1 MKNFKERWEITKNWQ
16 LLYPIFGTLVL
27 LYSGFKLATLITP
40 NSRIFQLVIGLLI
53 FAFFLWITLR
63 LFKLL
68 EKRWIVSHRWK
79 IIRIFIVFA
88 ITGSM
93 SVMITR
99 PLFNVLGFTSD
110 TFTEIPGGKIL
121 YIFLRILF
129 VFPIYKVLLVFFGW
143 IFGEY
148 NFFFNF
154 ALKMLKRIGF
164 KNWVERL
171 ESK

>member
-1 MKNFKERWEITKNWQ
+1 MKKFKEHWEITKNWQ
-16 LLYPIFGTLVL
+16 LLYPIFGTIAL
-27 LYSGFKLATLITP
+27 LYTGFKLATLIIQD
-40 NSRIFQLVIGLLI
+40 NRVFQLIIGLFI
-53 FAFFLWITLR
+53 FTIILWITLR

-99 PLFNVLGFTSD
+99 PLFNTLGFTSE

-121 YIFLRILF
+121 YVFLRILF
-129 VFPIYKVLLVFFGW
+129 VFPIYKVLLIFIGW
-143 IFGEY
+143 LFGEY
-148 NFFFNF
+148 NFFFKF
-154 ALKMLKRIGF
+154 ALKMLKRFGF
-164 KNWVERL
+164 KKL
-171 ESK
+171 GGAT